1 MRTELRMLEIW
12 LASFVRAH
20 AAWRKAVSDADAGD
34 ADECDDAARAARR
47 VGIQKEAS
55 TAATAATERTA
66 ATAAPLALTTSQY
79 VKVTP

>member
-1 MRTELRMLEIW
+1 MRTELRMLEVW

-20 AAWRKAVSDADAGD
+20 AAWRKAVADADA
-34 ADECDDAARAARR
+34 DDAARARR

-66 ATAAPLALTTSQY
+66 ATAAPLAVTTSQY